1 MVHPIAKSRLV
12 VTLLLG
18 IPTGMKVLIVD
29 DERCCRDFLQ
39 DLVEENQDMH

>member
-18 IPTGMKVLIVD
+18 IPTGMKVLIAD
-29 DERCCRDFLQ
+29 DER
-39 DLVEENQDMH
+39 VEQPRYALKFA